1 METNFSNIQLLTY
14 WRRRIQTLHVYGF
27 EMTNYSNTRESNACQ
42 VILGLYSRRR
52 PWPRPLALKLSINKL
67 VSSHCWI
74 IGLKYNS
81 HLNIWIECICCWRNK
96 KWKKSKLFTWK
107 VKRQKWLFV
116 ILRGCR
122 CCKTL
127 REFKTRSI
135 SAKSK
140 LPAFRLE
147 TALPETLRSDL
158 WCQHFAITPKI
169 GFRT

>member
-52 PWPRPLALKLSINKL
+52 PWPPGP
-67 VSSHCWI
+67 SHWSCQSTSWCPATVGL
-74 IGLKYNS
+74 GLKVQQS
-81 HLNIWIECICCWRNK
+81 SKHLNWVYMCRRNK

-116 ILRGCR
+116 ILRECR

-127 REFKTRSI
+127 REYKTRSI

-147 TALPETLRSDL
+147 TALPQTLRPDVY
-158 WCQHFAITPKI
+158 CQHFAITPKI